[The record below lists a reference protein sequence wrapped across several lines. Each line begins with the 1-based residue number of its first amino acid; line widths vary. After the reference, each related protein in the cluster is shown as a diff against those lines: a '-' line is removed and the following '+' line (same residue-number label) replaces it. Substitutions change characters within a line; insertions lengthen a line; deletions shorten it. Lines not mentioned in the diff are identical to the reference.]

1 MRLLLLIIFLPLQLI
16 LILLLSLGEPVRFL
30 LNLFPQRKPG
40 IKESR
45 PESCSLVMLNW
56 NGLHLLKES
65 IPALLDAVEKD
76 GGHHQVLVVD
86 NGSSDKSLE
95 WLKENYPEV
104 DILQLE
110 KNLGFG
116 PGNNLGVEAAR
127 NEIVILLNNDMIVRS
142 DFLAPLLQGFSRP
155 DIFAVTSQIH
165 FPEGKRREETGAT
178 AAYFDK
184 SYLHFTHLP
193 VKSSHLKRGYLPV
206 LWAGGGSSA
215 FRRSMFLELGGFS
228 DIYSPCYQED
238 VDLSFRAWSRGW
250 HTLLAADSNVLHKHR
265 STSGRLFGDKKLTS
279 MVEERK
285 LWFIWL
291 NLELKTL
298 IPHFLF
304 LPFSLTKWLSA
315 GTYLKALRKLP
326 LILLSRLRHPERVF
340 RDQEILE
347 WAEHPLL
354 YLNRFRAERS
364 AALEESRKLRILIVS
379 AYLPHLGTHGGA
391 GRVFQL
397 MQRAAE
403 KHEVSL
409 ITYIE
414 NEEDK
419 KFLSQAEACCHRV
432 VTVLRGRF
440 RHSSWFPYE
449 PFEEF
454 NCDNFRNALEDLA
467 TECDYDIVHFEW
479 TQMVEFSDL
488 FPCTPKIVTEVEVNW
503 AAHRTLVKVE
513 SNPIKKIKKYYDSLQ
528 TLYREAELC
537 RKADRVVCVTEEDKN
552 YLEGYVSPEKL
563 LVVNTGV
570 DLGYFS
576 YSEQGKHPN
585 AIVFVGAFRHSPNLD
600 AMFYFYREIFPEV
613 MQKCPDTHLY
623 IVGSSPP
630 DDIKELGLRENITV
644 TGFVEDIRDYYRL
657 AQVVIVPI
665 RTGVGIR
672 GKVLEGWAA
681 GSAMV
686 ASSLA
691 CQGIRAEHGRN
702 ILIADN
708 PADFARHTIRL
719 LKNPEQCRP
728 LAREGRATAE
738 ALYGWDTMGRQ
749 MIEEY
754 ENMSE
759 TLNLTERK
767 KTVD

>member
-1 MRLLLLIIFLPLQLI
+1 MPLLIIFLPLQLI
-16 LILLLSLGEPVRFL
+16 LILLLSLGEPIRFL
-30 LNLFPQRKPG
+30 LSLFAQRKQG
-40 IKESR
+40 IKESST
-45 PESCSLVMLNW
+45 ESCSLVMLNW
-56 NGLHLLKES
+56 NGLPLLKES
-65 IPALLDAVEKD
+65 IPALLEAVEKN
-76 GGHHQVLVVD
+76 GGSHQVLVVD

-95 WLKENYPEV
+95 WLKKNYPEV

-110 KNLGFG
+110 ENLGFG
-116 PGNNLGVEAAR
+116 PGNNLGVEAAK
-127 NEIVILLNNDMIVRS
+127 NEIVVLLNNDMIVRS
-142 DFLAPLLQGFSRP
+142 DFLAPLLKGFSRP
-155 DIFAVTSQIH
+155 DIFAVTSQVH

-184 SYLHFTHLP
+184 GYLHFTHHP

-265 STSGRLFGDKKLTS
+265 GTSGRLFSDRKLTS

-340 RDQEILE
+340 RDKEILE

-364 AALEESRKLRILIVS
+364 AAPEESRKLRILIVS

-414 NEEDK
+414 SEGDK

-432 VTVLRGRF
+432 VTVFRGRF

-467 TECDYDIVHFEW
+467 TERDYDIVHFEW
-479 TQMVEFSDL
+479 TQMAEFSDL

-503 AAHRTLVKVE
+503 AAHRTLVRVE
-513 SNPIKKIKKYYDSLQ
+513 SNPIKKIKKYYDTLQ

-537 RKADRVVCVTEEDKN
+537 GKADRVVCVTEEDKN
-552 YLEGYVSPEKL
+552 YLEGYVPPEKL

-570 DLGYFS
+570 DLDYFS

-665 RTGVGIR
+665 RTGVGI
-672 GKVLEGWAA
+672 
-681 GSAMV
+681 
-686 ASSLA
+686 
-691 CQGIRAEHGRN
+691 
-702 ILIADN
+702 
-708 PADFARHTIRL
+708 
-719 LKNPEQCRP
+719 
-728 LAREGRATAE
+728 
-738 ALYGWDTMGRQ
+738 
-749 MIEEY
+749 
-754 ENMSE
+754 
-759 TLNLTERK
+759 
-767 KTVD
+767 